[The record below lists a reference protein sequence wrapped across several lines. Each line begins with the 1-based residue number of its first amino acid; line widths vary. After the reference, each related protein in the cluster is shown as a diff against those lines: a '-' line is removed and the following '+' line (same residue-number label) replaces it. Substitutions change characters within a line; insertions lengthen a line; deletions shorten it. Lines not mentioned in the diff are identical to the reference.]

1 MQTSHILHAPAITF
15 VNVRNGRM
23 NTRIFYKKLEKGEDF
38 SNHSDDK
45 KYQKQ
50 FQLKIQNSINI

>member
-1 MQTSHILHAPAITF
+1 MQTSHILHAPAISF

-45 KYQKQ
+45 NNLLQ
-50 FQLKIQNSINI
+50 SPTINEG